1 MRTASVVLL
10 LLVALV
16 LGFLVSVAVANEL
29 QTAVR
34 DESTGSYNPN
44 TPRDDALARGI

>member
-34 DESTGSYNPN
+34 DNPN